1 MKSNEILEK
10 LHGIDRECHHLEK
23 VSALLQWDQETYL
36 PPGGEGERSG
46 QLALIQSLAHERFT
60 APETGRLLEELGSV
74 SDNPR
79 GDESLPSLERDFLR
93 VMRRNYDKAV
103 KLPVEFVASCV
114 RSEALSQAAWV
125 QARRNND
132 FAAFLPH
139 LNTVLE
145 AARKKAGYWGY
156 PNGEGA
162 TLYDGLLDIY
172 EPDMKASDI
181 TRVFTP
187 LRERLS
193 ALLGRIAAKGQRQV
207 PFLKADFA
215 PEVQARYNQALIERL
230 GFDTSRGRLDVSAH
244 PFTTSLGAND
254 IRITTRYGRN
264 NLLSS
269 IFSTIHESGHAF
281 YEMGFPSEMG
291 ESCLADG
298 ASMAVHESQSRFWEN
313 VIGRSRPFWK
323 AQLPALKA
331 FFPEQLA
338 MTGLDDF
345 YRAVNQVSPSL
356 IRVEADEVSYSLHII
371 LRFEL
376 EKELFS
382 GELAAE
388 DLPAAWR
395 RRMKEFIGIENET
408 DADGVLQD
416 VHWSMGAF
424 GYFPSYA
431 LGNLYGLQIRQKLI
445 EDIPDYE
452 TKLAEGSYK
461 EIHAWLKERIYV
473 WGKRLSPQE
482 LLFKITGERLS
493 VEPFLNYIENKY
505 TELYE
510 C

>member
-1 MKSNEILEK
+1 MKSKEILEK
-10 LHGIDRECHHLEK
+10 LHGIDGECRHLEK
-23 VSALLQWDQETYL
+23 ISALLQWDQETCL
-36 PPGGEGERSG
+36 PSGGAGERSG
-46 QLALIQSLAHERFT
+46 QLALIQGLAHERFT
-60 APETGRLLEELGSV
+60 APETGRLLEELGSL
-74 SDNPR
+74 SANPR
-79 GDESLPSLERDFLR
+79 GDESLPPPERDFLR

-103 KLPVEFVASCV
+103 KLPVEFVASCA
-114 RSEALSQAAWV
+114 RAEALSQAAWV
-125 QARRNND
+125 EARRNND

-139 LNTVLE
+139 LKNMLE

-156 PNGEGA
+156 PKGGD

-172 EPDMKASDI
+172 EPDMKAADI
-181 TRVFTP
+181 SRVFTP

-193 ALLGRIAAKGQRQV
+193 ALLERIAAKGREPV
-207 PFLKADFA
+207 PFLKAEFA
-215 PEVQARYNQALIERL
+215 PEVQARYNRALMESL
-230 GFDTSRGRLDVSAH
+230 GFDTLRGRLDPSAH

-254 IRITTRYGRN
+254 IRITTRYDRN
-264 NLLSS
+264 NPLSG
-269 IFSTIHESGHAF
+269 IFSTLHESGHAF
-281 YEMGFPSEMG
+281 YEMGFPAEIAG
-291 ESCLADG
+291 SCLAEG

-313 VIGRSRPFWK
+313 VIGRSRSFWK

-395 RRMKEFIGIENET
+395 GRMKEFIGLENET
-408 DADGVLQD
+408 DAEGVLQD

-431 LGNLYGLQIRQKLI
+431 LGNLYGLQIRQRLAG
-445 EDIPDYE
+445 DIPDYE
-452 TKLAEGSYK
+452 TRLAEGSYG
-461 EIHAWLKERIYV
+461 EIHAWLKEHIYV
-473 WGKRLSPQE
+473 WGSRLSPRE
-482 LLFKITGERLS
+482 LLFKITGEQLS
-493 VEPFLNYIENKY
+493 VEPFLSYIESKY
-505 TELYE
+505 AELYGV
-510 C
+510 